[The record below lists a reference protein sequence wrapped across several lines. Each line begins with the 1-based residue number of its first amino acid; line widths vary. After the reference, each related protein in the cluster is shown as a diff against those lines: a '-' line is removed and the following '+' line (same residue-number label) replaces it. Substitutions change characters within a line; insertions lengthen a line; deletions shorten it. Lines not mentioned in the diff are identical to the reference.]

1 MKIIL
6 TQDVK
11 NLGYKD
17 DIVEVKDGFGRN
29 FLVPSGKGKLA
40 TSGNLK
46 MLAEDLRQREFKL
59 DKLRKDAEQMS
70 EKLNGI
76 TITIQTKA
84 GNTGKI
90 FGSVTSL
97 QIANALKEKGYDV
110 DRRRIVSDDIKSLG
124 TYTANLNLFKDI
136 TTTITVEVVTE

>member
-29 FLVPSGKGKLA
+29 FLVPTGKAKLA
-40 TSGNLK
+40 TPGALK
-46 MLAEDLRQREFKL
+46 MLAEDLRQREFKM
-59 DKLRKDAEQMS
+59 DKLRKDAEHLS
-70 EKLNGI
+70 EKLNGT
-76 TITIQTKA
+76 TITISTKA

-90 FGSVTSL
+90 FGSVTTL
-97 QIANALKEKGYDV
+97 QIANALKEKDM
-110 DRRRIVSDDIKSLG
+110 KS
-124 TYTANLNLFKDI
+124 TAEELFLTTSNL
-136 TTTITVEVVTE
+136 

>member
-29 FLVPSGKGKLA
+29 FLVPSGKAKLA
-40 TSGNLK
+40 TSGALK

-59 DKLRKDAEQMS
+59 DKIKKDADAMA
-70 EKLNGI
+70 EKLNGA
-76 TITIQTKA
+76 TVTVSTKA
-84 GNTGKI
+84 GASGKI

-97 QIANALKEKGYDV
+97 QVANVLKEKGFDV
-110 DRRRIVSDDIKSLG
+110 DRRKIVLDDIKAIG
-124 TYTANLNLFKDI
+124 TYSAVVNLFKDI
-136 TTTITVEVVTE
+136 SATITVDVVTE